1 MLPLQWLR
9 RSVQQHSQ
17 MAPTE
22 AHVGAPAASAYPY
35 RAIALDLDG
44 TLFNSEHQISAG
56 NVAALRDLSASGVTI
71 AICTGRPTFDI
82 RDAIDRL
89 NLPGRVPCVTFNG
102 ALGAYHRANN
112 LNHVPEL
119 GVPELGV
126 PEQGV
131 AEQGVAE
138 AGVAEVGGAR
148 EHPSSD
154 RTLSLESRGYEP
166 FFSAPLPRTA
176 VETLVRLAST
186 HGLLLQYYIG
196 DRIHVACRTASHYE
210 MVRRDAAFYAGYEP
224 HLVVPDY
231 DEALRLGLPH
241 KLGVMTTTPEV
252 THLRIELLF
261 CLPARGHI

>member
-1 MLPLQWLR
+1 
-9 RSVQQHSQ
+9 

-102 ALGAYHRANN
+102 ALGAYHHANN

-119 GVPELGV
+119 GVAEL
-126 PEQGV
+126 GV
-131 AEQGVAE
+131 AEQ
-138 AGVAEVGGAR
+138 GVAEVGGAR

-166 FFSAPLPRTA
+166 FFSAPLPRPA
-176 VETLVRLAST
+176 VETLIRLAST

>member
-1 MLPLQWLR
+1 VTLLLPLQWLR

-112 LNHVPEL
+112 LKHVPEL

-126 PEQGV
+126 PEV
-131 AEQGVAE
+131 
-138 AGVAEVGGAR
+138 GVAEVGGAR

-186 HGLLLQYYIG
+186 HGLLLQYYI
-196 DRIHVACRTASHYE
+196 
-210 MVRRDAAFYAGYEP
+210 
-224 HLVVPDY
+224 
-231 DEALRLGLPH
+231 
-241 KLGVMTTTPEV
+241 
-252 THLRIELLF
+252 
-261 CLPARGHI
+261 